1 MKRAAGKMIGLL
13 TGMSMTALISA
24 GCGAEST
31 EMVTV
36 TFMNGEEELGS
47 VETEAGK
54 ALTEASYTDYENAGD
69 DFEGWFKTMPFS
81 FSSLTALFLKLL

>member
-36 TFMNGEEELGS
+36 TLGNC
-47 VETEAGK
+47 ETQICNMRAVIH
-54 ALTEASYTDYENAGD
+54 NQ
-69 DFEGWFKTMPFS
+69 WR
-81 FSSLTALFLKLL
+81 

>member
-54 ALTEASYTDYENAGD
+54 ALTEASYTNVVNLSPKALIFQGYR
-69 DFEGWFKTMPFS
+69 
-81 FSSLTALFLKLL
+81 ALFFLKNF